1 MADKNQE
8 AVIEQLM
15 ALDKRTLATRAAKQ
29 LGRYQKE
36 IVRKDKLI
44 ADLTAQKSK
53 AQIEADGI
61 INDARQNARA
71 MSEEARVAKADAE
84 RRLQEASYEADR
96 KVNNAQAEADS
107 IVETR
112 LRQARVDIEKLE
124 GRRDEAKRAAIA
136 LNRNIIEEYDN
147 IADKIAAQISGIKD
161 MQTRL
166 RELSATIESE
176 DFKRFDIN
184 DYVSSST
191 VAATTASKSSFI
203 FGDDEEDLLA
213 ETDIRKFSGIDDDD
227 DDYAPVVHAKKSAPV
242 VEEDDLDD
250 FDFDDMDD
258 LDFDDDLDDDMD
270 DDISAADLS
279 DFADELDD
287 EDTFTSGRPKSFTD
301 AFMAI
306 APTMDDDDIDDFDF
320 DDDILDDDDDDTPLV
335 VPQKPNRSQ
344 RKGGPARWL

>member
-1 MADKNQE
+1 MADRNQE

-29 LGRYQKE
+29 LGKYQKQL
-36 IVRKDKLI
+36 IKKDALI
-44 ADLTAQKSK
+44 ADLTAQKSR

-61 INDARQNARA
+61 ISDARQNARA

-112 LRQARVDIEKLE
+112 LLQARQDIEKLE
-124 GRRDEAKRAAIA
+124 ARRDEAKRSAIA

-191 VAATTASKSSFI
+191 AAAVPKSSFI
-203 FGDDEEDLLA
+203 FSDDEDLLA

-227 DDYAPVVHAKKSAPV
+227 DYAPVVRRK
-242 VEEDDLDD
+242 EEPEDDD

-258 LDFDDDLDDDMD
+258 LDFDDDLDDDPD
-270 DDISAADLS
+270 DDISADDLS
-279 DFADELDD
+279 DFADELDS
-287 EDTFTSGRPKSFTD
+287 DTFSGGRPKSFTD

-306 APTMDDDDIDDFDF
+306 APTMGDDDIDDFDF